1 MLAHTE
7 QYDKLIDKYMVR
19 HFVKP
24 GITGWAQVTGF
35 RGETRELWQM
45 EGRVERDIWYMQHWS
60 LWLDLRILWMTVK
73 LMLKRDQQAC

>member
-1 MLAHTE
+1 
-7 QYDKLIDKYMVR
+7 MVR
-19 HFVKP
+19 HFLKP

-60 LWLDLRILWMTVK
+60 FWLDVRILWMTVK
-73 LMLKRDQQAC
+73 LMFKKDQQAC